1 MGPLFFIVFIN
12 DLPGVIS
19 KDSSIALYADD
30 SKLYRIINTP
40 EDMSSFQ
47 GDLDKISDWCKENKM
62 KINTRKCKIMRITR
76 KRSPLV
82 RDYHINGQSLESV
95 HIYKD
100 LGLLTSSSLSWN
112 SHIDSITAKANKIL
126 GLVKRSCMDIKD
138 VTTLRTLYCSLI
150 RPLLEYSC
158 ETWNPHTQRNINKL
172 EAIQRRATKFI
183 LKSGE
188 DYNTRLSQLSL
199 HSLSN
204 RRFTRDVVFLYNLI
218 NGHYNI
224 DISDRLLFCK
234 DRDVGYD
241 LRKNCSLDLASMY
254 SRTNSFK

>member
-1 MGPLFFIVFIN
+1 MAEIDSAPSLNAGSRDKKSASVRQVDVPTNFN
-12 DLPGVIS
+12 PDLTPTKKSAVPRQKIG

-126 GLVKRSCMDIKD
+126 VD
-138 VTTLRTLYCSLI
+138 
-150 RPLLEYSC
+150 
-158 ETWNPHTQRNINKL
+158 W
-172 EAIQRRATKFI
+172 
-183 LKSGE
+183 
-188 DYNTRLSQLSL
+188 
-199 HSLSN
+199 
-204 RRFTRDVVFLYNLI
+204 
-218 NGHYNI
+218 
-224 DISDRLLFCK
+224 
-234 DRDVGYD
+234 
-241 LRKNCSLDLASMY
+241 
-254 SRTNSFK
+254 

>member
-19 KDSSIALYADD
+19 KDSSIVLYADD

-112 SHIDSITAKANKIL
+112 SHIVSITAKAN
-126 GLVKRSCMDIKD
+126 
-138 VTTLRTLYCSLI
+138 
-150 RPLLEYSC
+150 
-158 ETWNPHTQRNINKL
+158 
-172 EAIQRRATKFI
+172 
-183 LKSGE
+183 
-188 DYNTRLSQLSL
+188 
-199 HSLSN
+199 
-204 RRFTRDVVFLYNLI
+204 
-218 NGHYNI
+218 
-224 DISDRLLFCK
+224 
-234 DRDVGYD
+234 
-241 LRKNCSLDLASMY
+241 
-254 SRTNSFK
+254 